1 MSYVQNTYK
10 MLQDA
15 QEKGYAV
22 PAFNIHNLETIHT
35 VVEAAAKM
43 RSPLILAATPGTM
56 NYAGRSYLQ
65 AIVETAAKENDIP
78 IALHL
83 DHHETV
89 ESIDESLQLGVK
101 SVMIDGSF
109 KSFEENVSITK
120 RVVDLAHSYG
130 ATVEAELGRLVGQED
145 DMIVH
150 EEDAQYTDPEAALE
164 FVKRTGV
171 DSLAV
176 AIGTGHGVYE
186 TEPDLDFDR
195 LQEIRKRVDVPLV
208 LHGASGISEEDVQKC
223 IHLGCAKVN
232 ISTELKIPF
241 AQTLRRYLMD
251 HPEETDIRHYMKPA
265 MEKMQE
271 VVKQKILICK
281 SNEKA

>member
-1 MSYVQNTYK
+1 NTYK

-120 RVVDLAHSYG
+120 RVVDLAHS
-130 ATVEAELGRLVGQED
+130 
-145 DMIVH
+145 
-150 EEDAQYTDPEAALE
+150 
-164 FVKRTGV
+164 
-171 DSLAV
+171 
-176 AIGTGHGVYE
+176 
-186 TEPDLDFDR
+186 
-195 LQEIRKRVDVPLV
+195 
-208 LHGASGISEEDVQKC
+208 
-223 IHLGCAKVN
+223 
-232 ISTELKIPF
+232 
-241 AQTLRRYLMD
+241 
-251 HPEETDIRHYMKPA
+251 
-265 MEKMQE
+265 
-271 VVKQKILICK
+271 
-281 SNEKA
+281 